1 MNYNYLICSVSGG
14 IFKITM
20 NRPESLNSLN
30 EKMLEELVSAFSYA
44 SENAEVRA
52 VVLTGSGRAFSSGQ
66 DLKEVLSNDASGVN
80 AGDMVENR
88 YNPLIRSIRNCNK
101 PVVCSVNG
109 IAAGAAANIAFA
121 CDIIIASDEARF
133 VQSFASI
140 GLIPDSGGT
149 YFLPRLAGLH
159 RAASLM
165 MTAESLTAEEACRI
179 GMVYRVAAA
188 SDLEKET
195 EALAQKLSAMPTK
208 ALGMIKQALNRTF
221 DNTLEEQL
229 QLEAELQDKAG
240 KTGDYK
246 EGIKAFLEKRKPE
259 FNGR

>member
-1 MNYNYLICSVSGG
+1 MNFDYLICGVSGG

-30 EKMLEELVSAFSYA
+30 ERMLHELAAAFGYA

-66 DLKEVLSNDASGVN
+66 DLKEVLSSDAAGVN
-80 AGDMVENR
+80 AGEMVESR
-88 YNPLIRSIRNCNK
+88 YNPLIRSIRNCSK
-101 PVVCSVNG
+101 PVICSVNG

-121 CDIIIASDEARF
+121 CDIIIAAEEAKF

-159 RAASLM
+159 RAAALM
-165 MTAESLTAEEACRI
+165 MTAESLPAPEAYRI
-179 GMVYRVAAA
+179 GLVYRVAAA
-188 SDLEKET
+188 SELEKET
-195 EALAQKLSAMPTK
+195 EALALKLSSMPTK
-208 ALGMIKQALNRTF
+208 ALGMIKQALNKTF
-221 DNTLEEQL
+221 DNSLDEQL
-229 QLEAELQDKAG
+229 QLEAALQDKAG

-259 FNGR
+259 FNGQ